1 MLTRFILVLHIV
13 GIQFISIHEL
23 IDAFHRH
30 AGLSVVGGC
39 GGGEKAV
46 LLSEFD

>member
-30 AGLSVVGGC
+30 AGLSVVGG
-39 GGGEKAV
+39 GGEKAV